1 MERTK
6 KRNLN
11 LLILLFSIIAII
23 LGLGVYG
30 YYKVLNTNQIYEGIS
45 VDKFDLSFKTKE
57 EALNFIKSNKEKEL
71 DEKNMVLSYEDKVYD
86 INIRELGFK
95 YDYKDA
101 IDKAYSIGRKGN
113 IINRIR
119 DIINTKKN
127 GINISLNSSYD
138 KNKIDEFAEKIAQEI
153 DLEMKEAEF
162 HFNNGNITI
171 TDEVIGKKVKQEE
184 LIQLI
189 ENNIYDLNPIEIPVE
204 IVKPTR
210 TRELLSRINGVI
222 AEYSTSFKGSK
233 KERIE
238 NIKISSQ
245 ALSKEIIMPGEIFS
259 FNEVVGPR
267 KKEFGY
273 KEANIIKKGE
283 FIPDVGGG
291 VCQTSTT
298 LYNALLLADVEI
310 IERSPHSIPV
320 KYVNLGQ
327 DAAVSYGFLDLK
339 FRNNFDFPLFIHS
352 RIIGDRLHIYVY
364 GDKVSKNYSI
374 KIEPKIVETIEPKEE
389 LVEDSALEPG
399 TKELVQEGREGY
411 EVHTY
416 KHIIKNGKITETKL
430 ISRDFYKPR
439 NFIYRVGPGIQE
451 EEQEEEKFLKTDD

>member
-1 MERTK
+1 M
-6 KRNLN
+6 
-11 LLILLFSIIAII
+11 
-23 LGLGVYG
+23 
-30 YYKVLNTNQIYEGIS
+30 
-45 VDKFDLSFKTKE
+45 DL
-57 EALNFIKSNKEKEL
+57 IKSNKEKEL

-127 GINISLNSSYD
+127 GVNISLKSSYD
-138 KNKIDEFAEKIAQEI
+138 NSKIDKFVEKITQEI

-171 TDEVIGKKVKQEE
+171 TDEVVGKKVKQGE
-184 LIQLI
+184 LVKLI
-189 ENNIYDLNPIEIPVE
+189 EENIYDSYPIEIPVE
-204 IVKPTR
+204 IIYPTK

-273 KEANIIKKGE
+273 KEANVIKNGE

-298 LYNALLLADVEI
+298 LYNALLLADVDI

-327 DAAVSYGFLDLK
+327 DAAVSYGYLDLK
-339 FRNNFDFPLFIHS
+339 FENNFDFPLFIHS
-352 RIIGDRLHIYVY
+352 RIIENRLHIYVY
-364 GDKVSKNYSI
+364 GDKTSKNYSV
-374 KIEPKIVETIEPKEE
+374 KIEPKIVEIIEPKKEIIKDNT
-389 LVEDSALEPG
+389 LKPG
-399 TKELVQEGREGY
+399 IKKLVQDGRKGY
-411 EVHTY
+411 KVNTY
-416 KHIIKNGKITETKL
+416 KHIIKNGKVVETKL
-430 ISRDFYKPR
+430 ISQDFYKPR
-439 NFIYRVGPGIQE
+439 NFIYRVGVGA
-451 EEQEEEKFLKTDD
+451 

>member
-1 MERTK
+1 
-6 KRNLN
+6 
-11 LLILLFSIIAII
+11 
-23 LGLGVYG
+23 
-30 YYKVLNTNQIYEGIS
+30 
-45 VDKFDLSFKTKE
+45 
-57 EALNFIKSNKEKEL
+57 
-71 DEKNMVLSYEDKVYD
+71 MVLSYEDKVYD

-127 GINISLNSSYD
+127 GVNISLKSSYD
-138 KNKIDEFAEKIAQEI
+138 NSKIDKFVEKITQEI

-171 TDEVIGKKVKQEE
+171 TDEVVGKKVKQGE
-184 LIQLI
+184 LVKLI
-189 ENNIYDLNPIEIPVE
+189 EENIYDSYPIEIPVE
-204 IVKPTR
+204 IIYPTK

-273 KEANIIKKGE
+273 KEANVIKNGE

-298 LYNALLLADVEI
+298 LYNALLLADVDI

-327 DAAVSYGFLDLK
+327 DAAVSYGYLDLK
-339 FRNNFDFPLFIHS
+339 FENNFDFPLFIHS
-352 RIIGDRLHIYVY
+352 RIIENRLHIYVY
-364 GDKVSKNYSI
+364 GDKTSKNYSV
-374 KIEPKIVETIEPKEE
+374 KIEPKIVEIIEPKKEIIKDNT
-389 LVEDSALEPG
+389 LKPG
-399 TKELVQEGREGY
+399 IKKLVQDGRKGY
-411 EVHTY
+411 KVNTY
-416 KHIIKNGKITETKL
+416 KHIIKNGKVVETKL
-430 ISRDFYKPR
+430 ISQDFYKPR
-439 NFIYRVGPGIQE
+439 NFIYRVGVGA
-451 EEQEEEKFLKTDD
+451 

>member
-6 KRNLN
+6 KRSLN
-11 LLILLFSIIAII
+11 LLILLISITAII
-23 LGLGVYG
+23 LGLGAYG
-30 YYKVLNTNQIYEGIS
+30 YYKVLSTNQIYEGVS
-45 VDKFDLSFKTKE
+45 VDEFDLSFKTKE
-57 EALNFIKSNKEKEL
+57 EALNFIRSSKEKEL

-86 INIRELGFK
+86 INIREFDFK
-95 YDYKDA
+95 YNYDDA
-101 IDKAYSIGRKGN
+101 VNKAYSIGRKGN
-113 IINRIR
+113 IINRIT
-119 DIINTKKN
+119 DIIDTKKN
-127 GINISLNSSYD
+127 GVNISLNSSYD
-138 KNKIDEFAEKIAQEI
+138 KNKINEFAGRIAQEI

-204 IVKPTR
+204 IIKPTR

-222 AEYSTSFKGSK
+222 AEYFTSFKGSK

-238 NIKISSQ
+238 NIKISAQ
-245 ALSKEIIMPGEIFS
+245 ALSKKIIMPGEIFS

-310 IERSPHSIPV
+310 IERSPHSVPV

-352 RIIGDRLHIYVY
+352 RIMGDRLHIYIY
-364 GDKVSKNYSI
+364 GDKASKNYSI
-374 KIEPKIVETIEPKEE
+374 KIEPKVVETIEPKEE
-389 LVEDSALEPG
+389 IVEDSALEPG
-399 TKELVQEGREGY
+399 TKELVQEGRKGY
-411 EVHTY
+411 KVHTY
-416 KHIIKNGKITETKL
+416 KHIIKNGKIVETKL

-439 NFIYRVGPGIQE
+439 NYIYKTGRGSH
-451 EEQEEEKFLKTDD
+451 EQEITIDEKE

>member
-1 MERTK
+1 MEKTK
-6 KRNLN
+6 KKNFN
-11 LLILLFSIIAII
+11 LLILLFSLIAII
-23 LGLGVYG
+23 LGLGIYG
-30 YYKVLNTNQIYEGIS
+30 YYKILSTNQIYEGVS
-45 VDKFDLSFKTKE
+45 VDEFDLSFKTKE
-57 EALNFIKSNKEKEL
+57 EALDLIKSNKEKEL

-127 GINISLNSSYD
+127 GVNISLKSSYD
-138 KNKIDEFAEKIAQEI
+138 NSKIDKFVEKITQEI

-171 TDEVIGKKVKQEE
+171 TDEVVGKKVKQGE
-184 LIQLI
+184 LVKLI
-189 ENNIYDLNPIEIPVE
+189 EENIYDSYPIEIPVE
-204 IVKPTR
+204 IICPTK

-273 KEANIIKKGE
+273 KEANVIKNGE

-298 LYNALLLADVEI
+298 LYNALLLADVDI

-327 DAAVSYGFLDLK
+327 DAAVSYGYLDLK
-339 FRNNFDFPLFIHS
+339 FENNFDFPLFIHS
-352 RIIGDRLHIYVY
+352 RIIENRLHIYVY
-364 GDKVSKNYSI
+364 GDKTSKNYSV
-374 KIEPKIVETIEPKEE
+374 KIEPKIVEIIEPKKEIIKDNT
-389 LVEDSALEPG
+389 LKPG
-399 TKELVQEGREGY
+399 IKKLVQDGRKGY
-411 EVHTY
+411 KVNTY
-416 KHIIKNGKITETKL
+416 KHIIKNGKVVETKL
-430 ISRDFYKPR
+430 ISQDFYKPR
-439 NFIYRVGPGIQE
+439 NFIYRVGAGA
-451 EEQEEEKFLKTDD
+451 

>member
-1 MERTK
+1 MEKTK
-6 KRNLN
+6 KKNFN
-11 LLILLFSIIAII
+11 LLILLFSLIAII
-23 LGLGVYG
+23 LGLGIYG
-30 YYKVLNTNQIYEGIS
+30 YYKILSTNQIYEGVS
-45 VDKFDLSFKTKE
+45 VDEFDLSFKTKE
-57 EALNFIKSNKEKEL
+57 EALDLIKSNKEKEL

-127 GINISLNSSYD
+127 GVNISLKSSYD
-138 KNKIDEFAEKIAQEI
+138 NSKIDKFVEKITQEI

-171 TDEVIGKKVKQEE
+171 TDEVVGKKVKQGE
-184 LIQLI
+184 LVKLI
-189 ENNIYDLNPIEIPVE
+189 EENIYDSYPIEIPVE
-204 IVKPTR
+204 IIYPTK

-273 KEANIIKKGE
+273 KEANVIKNGE

-298 LYNALLLADVEI
+298 LYNALLLADVDI

-327 DAAVSYGFLDLK
+327 DAAVSYGYLDLK
-339 FRNNFDFPLFIHS
+339 FENNFDFPLFIHS
-352 RIIGDRLHIYVY
+352 RIIENRLHIYVY
-364 GDKVSKNYSI
+364 GDKTSKNYSV
-374 KIEPKIVETIEPKEE
+374 KIEPKIVEIIEPKKEIIKDNT
-389 LVEDSALEPG
+389 LKPG
-399 TKELVQEGREGY
+399 IKKLVQDGRKGY
-411 EVHTY
+411 KVNTY
-416 KHIIKNGKITETKL
+416 KHIIKNGKVVETKL
-430 ISRDFYKPR
+430 ISQDFYKPR
-439 NFIYRVGPGIQE
+439 NFIYRVGVGA
-451 EEQEEEKFLKTDD
+451 